1 MKTTAPSP
9 ELALRP
15 YLRDGEEL
23 RWSGRPYAS
32 VRYRPHWLKFATVF
46 FFEAAAI
53 SWEVDAIRDL
63 LVALREDPEFA
74 IFEMVFALF
83 GLVANLAIF
92 PTLWMFLV
100 GAGRQLQRT
109 AYGVTDSR
117 VLILYPH
124 KKAMILQ
131 EYTPN
136 KLQSIDLQPEKDGT
150 RTITFGNGEDDSEAP
165 ELGLA
170 FYHIDDSRDVY
181 ELIFEIR

>member
-9 ELALRP
+9 DLALRP

-53 SWEVDAIRDL
+53 SWEVDAVREL

-74 IFEMVFALF
+74 VFEMVFALF
-83 GLVANLAIF
+83 GLVANMAIF
-92 PTLWMFLV
+92 PTLWMFLI

-117 VLILYPH
+117 VLILYPQ
-124 KKAMILQ
+124 KKTMILQ
-131 EYTPN
+131 EYTPK

-150 RTITFGNGEDDSEAP
+150 GTITFGNREDDSEAP

-170 FYHIDDSRDVY
+170 FYHIDDSKAIY
-181 ELIFEIR
+181 ELISEIR